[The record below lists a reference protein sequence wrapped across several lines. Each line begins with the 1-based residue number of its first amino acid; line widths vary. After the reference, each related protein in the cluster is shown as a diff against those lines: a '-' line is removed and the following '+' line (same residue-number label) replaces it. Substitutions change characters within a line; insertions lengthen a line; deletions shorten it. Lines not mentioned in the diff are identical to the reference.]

1 MIAKTLAGLENELF
15 SELELLGAVNILKR
29 KRAVSFDGDD
39 ALMMKANMALRTS
52 ISILIPIMEFEANDE
67 YELYDQAFA
76 VQWEEIFGLK
86 DTFALTATVSGS
98 IFTHSQY
105 AALKTKDAIV
115 DRFRKKFK
123 SRPDVDTVNADY
135 QFNVHIQHNKC
146 TISLN
151 SSGDTLNKRG
161 YREFA
166 SEAPLNE
173 VLAAG
178 IILKSGWNGE
188 DNLYDPMSGSGTF
201 AIEAALIANNIAPNL
216 HRSFGFQRWSDYN
229 RELFYTVKKELE
241 SQIIESQTIIY
252 CRDLLTENIDNISS
266 NVENAGIGELLKIRR
281 EDFFM
286 SEKKGEKGIVFLN
299 PPYGERLQMEEINAF
314 YKNIGDQLKKHYS
327 NHEAWIIS
335 SNLEALKFFGLKP
348 ESREQMFNGGLECK
362 LNHYKLY

>member
-15 SELELLGAVNILKR
+15 AELENLGAVNMLKR

-76 VQWEEIFGLK
+76 VQWEEIFGLR
-86 DTFALTATVSGS
+86 DTFSLTATVSGE
-98 IFTHSQY
+98 IFTHSKY
-105 AALKTKDAIV
+105 VALKTKDAIV

-123 SRPDVDTVNADY
+123 SRPDVDTVDADY
-135 QFNVHIQHNKC
+135 QFNVHIQYNKC

-151 SSGDTLNKRG
+151 SSGDSLNKRG
-161 YREFA
+161 YRTF
-166 SEAPLNE
+166 SNEAPLNE

-178 IILKSGWNGE
+178 IILKSSWNGK
-188 DNLYDPMSGSGTF
+188 DDLYDPMSGSGTF
-201 AIEAALIANNIAPNL
+201 GIEAALIATNRAPGLN
-216 HRSFGFQRWSDYN
+216 RGFGFQRWSDYN
-229 RELFYTVKKELE
+229 QALFYEVKEKLEGDVKESE
-241 SQIIESQTIIY
+241 TNIY
-252 CRDLLTENIDNISS
+252 CRDLLTENIDNIST
-266 NVENAGIGELLKIRR
+266 NVEKANLEENIKVRK
-281 EDFFM
+281 EDFFR
-286 SEKKGEKGIVFLN
+286 SEKIGEKGVVFLN
-299 PPYGERLQMEEINAF
+299 PPYGERLQIDEINSF
-314 YKNIGDQLKKHYS
+314 YKNIGDQLKKHYT

-348 ESREQMFNGGLECK
+348 ESRHQMFNGGLECK